1 MFTELDGSST
11 AARRQLDGDG
21 RRRGVRALV
30 PVEWLRPYTDDKLSE
45 LAERGVRRL
54 VVVSEHIETLEEID
68 SEYRE
73 VAKEA
78 FNQQCYV
85 TPCCSSGGGT
95 RTGKR

>member
-1 MFTELDGSST
+1 MQAMRRTDAWKEGSKDLDPTAKKIFILGLFTTEVED
-11 AARRQLDGDG
+11 
-21 RRRGVRALV
+21 LV
-30 PVEWLRPYTDDKLSE
+30 KSQI
-45 LAERGVRRL
+45 
-54 VVVSEHIETLEEID
+54 HIETLEEID